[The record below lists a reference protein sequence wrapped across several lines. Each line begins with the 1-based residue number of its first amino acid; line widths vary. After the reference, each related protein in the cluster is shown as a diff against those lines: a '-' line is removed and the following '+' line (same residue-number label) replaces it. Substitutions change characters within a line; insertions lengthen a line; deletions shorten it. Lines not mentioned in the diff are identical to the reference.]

1 MFLINSVTYF
11 LGHLVYTFLCLNFQT
26 TADHDFIL
34 EMRFRLLKSLFHL
47 WPFLLLHFSRQYN
60 QMITMKYLYYL
71 HNPFSVG
78 YQVLWPL
85 YWLNISPP
93 IFVSLKVVDSTSCSS
108 VLSPHLS
115 LLTSPLTLAILEDVP
130 PVVLAPLGGIF
141 QQMFGSKKLL
151 VASAIPSLL
160 SWIVIAARP
169 ASIPFLLSSRWP
181 LLSSFSPIT
190 TGIALSISPQAVL
203 WHLQLITHCQHLPGR
218 NCPWRPSSSLETVW
232 SDSER
237 FAQFYHGLIFS
248 RLLAEVLVLFW
259 YLSFSSFP
267 VHLESRPSAVESS
280 HFLDSLVPFSSLK
293 AQTSLIC
300 KWRCI

>member
-1 MFLINSVTYF
+1 MRLILFGPRRGTIPLVMFLINSVTYF

-34 EMRFRLLKSLFHL
+34 EMRFRLLKSLFRL

-60 QMITMKYLYYL
+60 QMNTIKYLFI

-93 IFVSLKVVDSTSCSS
+93 IFVNLKVVDSTSCSS

-115 LLTSPLTLAILEDVP
+115 LLTSPLTPAVLEDVP

-151 VASAIPSLL
+151 VASAVPSLL

-181 LLSSFSPIT
+181 LLSSFSPIST
-190 TGIALSISPQAVL
+190 SSALSISPQAVL
-203 WHLQLITHCQHLPGR
+203 WHLQLITHC
-218 NCPWRPSSSLETVW
+218 
-232 SDSER
+232 
-237 FAQFYHGLIFS
+237 
-248 RLLAEVLVLFW
+248 
-259 YLSFSSFP
+259 
-267 VHLESRPSAVESS
+267 
-280 HFLDSLVPFSSLK
+280 
-293 AQTSLIC
+293 
-300 KWRCI
+300 

>member
-1 MFLINSVTYF
+1 MRPWLTFFGPRRGTIPLVMFLINSVTYF
-11 LGHLVYTFLCLNFQT
+11 LGHLVYTFLCLHFQT

-34 EMRFRLLKSLFHL
+34 EMRFRLLKSLFRL

-93 IFVSLKVVDSTSCSS
+93 IFVNLKVVDSTSCSS

-115 LLTSPLTLAILEDVP
+115 LLTSPLTPAVLEDVP

-181 LLSSFSPIT
+181 LLSSFSPIST
-190 TGIALSISPQAVL
+190 SSALSISPQAVL
-203 WHLQLITHCQHLPGR
+203 WHLQLIAHC
-218 NCPWRPSSSLETVW
+218 
-232 SDSER
+232 
-237 FAQFYHGLIFS
+237 
-248 RLLAEVLVLFW
+248 
-259 YLSFSSFP
+259 
-267 VHLESRPSAVESS
+267 
-280 HFLDSLVPFSSLK
+280 
-293 AQTSLIC
+293 
-300 KWRCI
+300 